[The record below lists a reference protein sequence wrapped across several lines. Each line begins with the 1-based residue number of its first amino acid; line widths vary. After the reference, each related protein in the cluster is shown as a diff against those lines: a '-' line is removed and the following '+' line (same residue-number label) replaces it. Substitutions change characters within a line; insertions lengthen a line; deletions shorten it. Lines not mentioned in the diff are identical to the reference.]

1 MYTREQTKI
10 VKIGVVAIGG
20 GNPIAIQS
28 MTTTD
33 TADVSA
39 TISQIQALTEVGCEI
54 VRVAVLNTAAAAAIK
69 PIKQAVKIPVVADI
83 HFDYR
88 LVMQAI
94 ANGADKIR
102 INPGNIGDKS
112 RVMEVVKAA
121 KNNGIPI
128 RIGVN
133 GGSLE
138 KDLLAKHGG
147 VTAAGI
153 CESALRHIQILED
166 CQFDNIVLALKC
178 SDVPLTIAAY
188 KLICEKVQYPLHVGI
203 TEAGSP
209 YRGTIKSAVGIG
221 ALLAMGIGD
230 TLRVSLTGDP
240 LQEIKVAKEI
250 LQAIGLRKFH
260 PEIISCPTCGRCDV
274 NLPKYVQQ
282 VEDFCDTIKT
292 PISVAVMGC
301 VVNGPGEARAADF
314 GIAFAG
320 RLAKST
326 ENEENEVDKIN
337 KISEISEKKGAIFQ
351 KGQIIKTANEN
362 ILVDELIKIIGGE
375 MAEVAEPK

>member
-1 MYTREQTKI
+1 MYTRTETKVI
-10 VKIGVVAIGG
+10 KIGKVAIGG

-33 TADVSA
+33 TADITA
-39 TISQIQALTEVGCEI
+39 TVSQIQALTEVGCEI
-54 VRVAVLNTAAAAAIK
+54 VRVAVPNAAAAAAIK
-69 PIKQAVKIPVVADI
+69 QIKQAVKIPVVADI
-83 HFDYR
+83 HFDHS
-88 LVMQAI
+88 LAVQAI

-121 KNNGIPI
+121 KSNGVPI

-138 KDLLAKHGG
+138 KDLLAKHGEI
-147 VTAAGI
+147 TAAAI
-153 CESALRHIQILED
+153 YESALRHIQILED
-166 CQFDNIVLALKC
+166 CQFDDIILAVKS

-188 KLICEKVQYPLHVGI
+188 KLICEKFRYPTHIGI

-221 ALLAMGIGD
+221 ALLAIGLGD
-230 TLRVSLTGDP
+230 TLRVSLTGNP
-240 LQEIKVAKEI
+240 LEEIKVAKEI
-250 LQAIGLRKFH
+250 LQALNLRKFS

-274 NLPKYVQQ
+274 NLLKYVQQ
-282 VEDFCDTIKT
+282 VEEFCNTIKT

-301 VVNGPGEARAADF
+301 VVNGPGEAKSADF

-320 RLAKST
+320 RNAEST
-326 ENEENEVDKIN
+326 A
-337 KISEISEKKGAIFQ
+337 KKGVIFR
-351 KGQIIKTANEN
+351 KGEILKTVDEDKLADSLIQIIQES
-362 ILVDELIKIIGGE
+362 L
-375 MAEVAEPK
+375 